1 MNSNQPFAG
10 VQWVPGLGYVSSGTG
25 ASGLAGTSQLGDD
38 ASVMM
43 ISGPGN
49 LGSDARNIQ
58 VNQETGVVEKVT
70 GAGFRLGVALKQPVV
85 IGNITL
91 PLWAWLLIAAGA
103 MGLAGYF
110 FLFKKK

>member
-10 VQWVPGLGYVSSGTG
+10 VQWVPGLGYVSSNSG

-43 ISGPGN
+43 ISGV
-49 LGSDARNIQ
+49 GSDARNVQ